1 MAEPSPAF
9 QAQLKTLREAFVLGI
24 PARLAELEMAWA
36 DVNCGEKT
44 RLAQIQEL
52 AHRLGGTAGTFG
64 FKPMAEAARELELTA
79 RATSL
84 EDGTLPEALRDLLED
99 RFARLR
105 QEGRAALH
113 PPTLESDPVPT
124 ASTNAPS
131 GLETEMPAVP
141 EVFLLYRGPEQ
152 PEWALQLSAFGFPC
166 REFQDWSAF
175 AAALQTATPP
185 VAVIDDGALTG
196 SPTMPGPLVD
206 LQKLRPRPVPLIML
220 SDWPDLES
228 RVQAVRAGGRAYLS
242 KPPDILALVDA
253 LEAHSPNTQTNP
265 LTVLVV
271 EDDPLQASHH
281 ATLLR
286 SAGMNALVE
295 NDPLRVMEPLV
306 DGRPDLVLM
315 DLYMPGCTGV
325 ELAAAIRQQEAFV
338 GIPIVFLSQER
349 VRSLQWEAMRQG
361 GDDFLTKPV
370 DPEHLL
376 AVVSTRA
383 QRGRVLRS
391 HMVRDSLTGL
401 LNHSAILDRLEH
413 ELARAQRSKE
423 ALAFAM
429 LDLDHFKRVNDQF
442 GHAAGDRVLRSLARM
457 LQQRL
462 RKTDLLGRYGGE
474 EFAIILPG
482 ATAALAAGIL
492 DDVRESFAALE
503 FPFGADRTRVTFSVG
518 ISDFPRHHQLDRLAE
533 AADHALYRA
542 KEEGRNRVVQA

>member
-9 QAQLKTLREAFVLGI
+9 QAQLRVLCEAFTQGI
-24 PARLAELEMAWA
+24 PAHIAELEKAWT
-36 DVNCGEKT
+36 DPNCNDEA
-44 RLAQIQEL
+44 RVAQLQQL

-64 FKPMAEAARELELTA
+64 FKPLAHAARELELTA

-84 EDGTLPEALRDLLED
+84 AEGTLPKALRSLLED
-99 RFARLR
+99 RLAQLR
-105 QEGRAALH
+105 HAGEEALLPSIPKPN
-113 PPTLESDPVPT
+113 PPQTVDTPEENPR
-124 ASTNAPS
+124 
-131 GLETEMPAVP
+131 VP
-141 EVFLLYRGPEQ
+141 EVFLLYRGPER
-152 PEWALQLSAFGFPC
+152 PEWVAQFSAFGFPC
-166 REFQDWSAF
+166 REFQNWATF
-175 AAALQTATPP
+175 AAALQAVTPP
-185 VAVIDDGALTG
+185 VAVIDDAALTG
-196 SPTMPGPLVD
+196 SPTTPGPLTE
-206 LQKLRPRPVPLIML
+206 LQTARPCTVPLIML

-242 KPPDILALVDA
+242 KPPDILALVEA
-253 LEAHSPNTQTNP
+253 VEAHSPQVQATP

-281 ATLLR
+281 AALLGA
-286 SAGMNALVE
+286 AGMNTLVVH
-295 NDPLRVMEPLV
+295 DPLKIMEPLV

-370 DPEHLL
+370 DPEHLQ
-376 AVVSTRA
+376 AIVSTRA

-401 LNHSAILDRLEH
+401 LNHSAILDRLDH
-413 ELARAQRSKE
+413 ELARARRSKE

-482 ATAALAAGIL
+482 ATASRATEIL

-503 FPFGADRTRVTFSVG
+503 FTFGVDRISVTFSVG
-518 ISDFPRHHQLDRLAE
+518 ISEFPRHQPLDRLAE

-542 KEEGRNRVVQA
+542 KGEGRNRVIQS

>member
-1 MAEPSPAF
+1 MAEPSLTF
-9 QAQLKTLREAFVLGI
+9 QAQLRTLREAFTQGI
-24 PARLAELEMAWA
+24 PARIAELEKAWTDPNRDDA
-36 DVNCGEKT
+36 SRVALL
-44 RLAQIQEL
+44 RQL

-64 FKPMAEAARELELTA
+64 FTPLAEAAQELESLA
-79 RATSL
+79 RAHSL
-84 EDGTLPEALRDLLED
+84 AEGAQSEALRSLLEEHLLL
-99 RFARLR
+99 LR
-105 QEGRAALH
+105 QAGEDALQPYPLVPGTALAAPLEAEGPSVAEAFLLH
-113 PPTLESDPVPT
+113 P
-124 ASTNAPS
+124 
-131 GLETEMPAVP
+131 
-141 EVFLLYRGPEQ
+141 GPER
-152 PEWALQLSAFGFPC
+152 PDWVTQLSAFGFPC
-166 REFQDWSAF
+166 REFQDWATF
-175 AAALQTATPP
+175 AAALQAATPP
-185 VAVIDDGALTG
+185 VAVIDDAALPG
-196 SPTMPGPLVD
+196 SPTAPGPLLE
-206 LQKLRPRPVPLIML
+206 LQTTRRRAVPLIML

-228 RVQAVRAGGRAYLS
+228 RVHAVRAGSRAYLP
-242 KPPDILALVDA
+242 KPPDILALVEA
-253 LEAHSPNTQTNP
+253 VEAHSQQTQNNP

-271 EDDPLQASHH
+271 EDDPLQANHH

-315 DLYMPGCTGV
+315 DLYMPGCTGI

-349 VRSLQWEAMRQG
+349 VRTLQWEAMRQG

-376 AVVSTRA
+376 AIVSTRA

-413 ELARAQRSKE
+413 ELARAQRSRE
-423 ALAFAM
+423 PLAFAM
-429 LDLDHFKRVNDQF
+429 LDLDHFKRINDQF

-482 ATAALAAGIL
+482 ATASRAAEIM
-492 DDVRESFAALE
+492 DNVRESFAALE

-518 ISDFPRHHQLDRLAE
+518 ISDFPRHQLLDRLAE
-533 AADHALYRA
+533 EADHALYRA
-542 KEEGRNRVVQA
+542 KDEGRNRVVLA